1 MRLGVP
7 KEIKNNEHRISLTPE
22 SVKSLSEKGAEVYV
36 ESCAGAEIGF
46 TDEMYTSCGAKIVD
60 TAEEVFSVSDLIVKV
75 KEPQEQEL
83 SFLTPEKTLFTYLHL
98 AGNKTQAKKLLDTG
112 VRGIAYETVTADDN
126 SLPLLSPMSKIAGQ
140 ISIVVGQYFLLKPN
154 KGIGT
159 LLSSVDEIEPRT
171 VTVIGAGVAGTEA
184 IKKAISTGANVN
196 VIDLSESKLS
206 ALQDEFGSTNVKY
219 FMSSTSVIS
228 ECIALSDL
236 VIGAVYVVGKEA
248 PKVVTRDML
257 SMMKSGSVMVDI
269 SIDQGGCFETSNPT
283 THDEPIYMVEGV
295 THYCVTN
302 MPGAVP
308 LTSTLALNKAT
319 LPYIEEMVTH
329 GIDTALQRNKH
340 LRAGLNITNGKI
352 VHPAIKEALA

>member
-1 MRLGVP
+1 
-7 KEIKNNEHRISLTPE
+7 
-22 SVKSLSEKGAEVYV
+22 
-36 ESCAGAEIGF
+36 
-46 TDEMYTSCGAKIVD
+46 
-60 TAEEVFSVSDLIVKV
+60 
-75 KEPQEQEL
+75 
-83 SFLTPEKTLFTYLHL
+83 
-98 AGNKTQAKKLLDTG
+98 
-112 VRGIAYETVTADDN
+112 
-126 SLPLLSPMSKIAGQ
+126 
-140 ISIVVGQYFLLKPN
+140 
-154 KGIGT
+154 
-159 LLSSVDEIEPRT
+159 
-171 VTVIGAGVAGTEA
+171 
-184 IKKAISTGANVN
+184 
-196 VIDLSESKLS
+196 
-206 ALQDEFGSTNVKY
+206 
-219 FMSSTSVIS
+219 MSSTSVIS

-248 PKVVTRDML
+248 PKVVTMYML

-319 LPYIEEMVTH
+319 LPYIQEMVKY
-329 GIDTALQRNKH
+329 GIDKMLQRNKH